1 MTTQV
6 KIMAI
11 LTALPGQAGELR
23 ALLDTMAAASRTEPG
38 NLRYDVWRDRS
49 VADRFILD
57 ELYANEAAVTAH
69 RASAYF
75 ADYLGR
81 INDLAERTAMTLD
94 AVDVA

>member
-1 MTTQV
+1 MTNI

-11 LTALPGQAGELR
+11 LTALPGKAEALR
-23 ALLDTMAAASRTEPG
+23 ALLDDMAQASRAEPG
-38 NLRYDVWRDRS
+38 NVRYDVWRDRS
-49 VADRFILD
+49 VSDRFILD
-57 ELYANEAAVTAH
+57 ELYSDEAAVTAH